1 MKKSTR
7 NSVIA
12 IALSIL
18 IILIILLVT
27 DFSKSISYLAA
38 ANPGWILLTFSL
50 TVGTWFFE
58 AITLKVFAL
67 MRSLSIPF
75 TYLFKITVIGT
86 FFNGIT
92 PFSSGGQPAQIV
104 FMQRRGI
111 SVGESTAMLVS
122 RFLIYQFVIT
132 FLGVAAILKAYPLVA
147 GEISNLAILSIFGF
161 ALNSLVLVVL
171 ILFSLSP
178 GFTEKLIR
186 LVIGFLCRI
195 KIVKEERTLIEKAMR
210 ELRFFHSSM
219 KDLIRRPVTLGI
231 ASLSTLAQL
240 ICMISIPYFV
250 SLSIGIPV
258 KYLEITAVQLILF
271 LVVSL
276 IPTPGA
282 SGVSEGGYLLFFK
295 SFFGEG
301 IGAALLIWR
310 FFSYYANII
319 FGGLLTAHEIG
330 FKSRSRS

>member
-12 IALSIL
+12 IAVSVL
-18 IILIILLVT
+18 IILIVLMVT

-50 TVGTWFFE
+50 TVGTWLFE

-75 TYLFKITVIGT
+75 SYLFKITVIGT

-104 FMQRRGI
+104 FMQRKGI

-122 RFLIYQFVIT
+122 RFLIYQTVIT
-132 FLGVAAILKAYPLVA
+132 LLGVVAVFKAYPLVSQK
-147 GEISNLAILSIFGF
+147 ISNLAVLSIFGF
-161 ALNSLVLVVL
+161 ALNSIVLVAL

-178 GFTEKLIR
+178 KLTEKLIHF
-186 LVIGFLCRI
+186 VIGFLYKIR
-195 KIVKEERTLIEKAMR
+195 IVKRKESSIEKAMR

-219 KDLIRRPVTLGI
+219 KELVRRPFALTT

-240 ICMISIPYFV
+240 VCMISIPYFV
-250 SLSIGIPV
+250 ALSIGTPV
-258 KYLEITAVQLILF
+258 NYLEITAVQLILF
-271 LVVSL
+271 LVISL

-282 SGVSEGGYLLFFK
+282 SGVSEGGYVLFFK
-295 SFFGEG
+295 SFFGDG

-310 FFSYYANII
+310 FFSYFANII

>member
-1 MKKSTR
+1 MKRTTR
-7 NSVIA
+7 NFLIA
-12 IALSIL
+12 ISLSVL
-18 IILIILLVT
+18 IIVIVLLAT
-27 DFSKSISYLAA
+27 DFNKSISYLAS
-38 ANPGWILLTFSL
+38 ANPGWLFLTFCL

-58 AITLKVFAL
+58 AVTLKTFAL
-67 MRSLSIPF
+67 MRSLTIPL

-104 FMQRRGI
+104 FMQRKGI

-122 RFLIYQFVIT
+122 RFLIYQSVIT
-132 FLGVAAILKAYPLVA
+132 VLGAAAIIKAYPIVV
-147 GEISNLAILSIFGF
+147 GRISNLAVLSIFGF
-161 ALNSLVLVVL
+161 VLNSFVFAFL
-171 ILFSLSP
+171 ILFSLNQ

-186 LVIGFLCRI
+186 LMINLLSRI
-195 KIVKEERTLIEKAMR
+195 RIIKDRDSMIEKALR

-219 KDLIRRPVTLGI
+219 KCLIERPVTLVM

-240 ICMISIPYFV
+240 ICMISIPFFV
-250 SLSIGIPV
+250 SLSIGTPV
-258 KYLEITAVQLILF
+258 NYLEITSVQLILF

-282 SGVSEGGYLLFFK
+282 SGVSEGGYVLFFK
-295 SFFGEG
+295 SFFGDG

-319 FGGLLTAHEIG
+319 FGGMLSAHEIG
-330 FKSRSRS
+330 FKSKSRS

>member
-7 NSVIA
+7 NSMIA
-12 IALSIL
+12 ITLSIL
-18 IILIILLVT
+18 IILIVLMVT
-27 DFSKSISYLAA
+27 DFNKSISYLAA
-38 ANPGWILLTFSL
+38 AKPGWILLIFSL
-50 TVGTWFFE
+50 TFGTWLFE
-58 AITLKVFAL
+58 AITLKVFAT
-67 MRSLSIPF
+67 MRNLTIPF
-75 TYLFKITVIGT
+75 SYLFKITVIGT

-111 SVGESTAMLVS
+111 SIGESTAMLVS
-122 RFLIYQFVIT
+122 RFLIYQTVIT
-132 FLGVAAILKAYPLVA
+132 LLGVVAVFKAYPLVSQK
-147 GEISNLAILSIFGF
+147 ISNLAVLSIFGF
-161 ALNSLVLVVL
+161 ALNSIVLVAL
-171 ILFSLSP
+171 LLFSLSP
-178 GFTEKLIR
+178 KLTEKLIHF
-186 LVIGFLCRI
+186 VIGFLYKIR
-195 KIVKEERTLIEKAMR
+195 IVKRKESSIEKAMR

-219 KDLIRRPVTLGI
+219 KELVRRPFALTT

-240 ICMISIPYFV
+240 VCMISIPYFV
-250 SLSIGIPV
+250 ALSIGTPV
-258 KYLEITAVQLILF
+258 NYLEITAVQLILF
-271 LVVSL
+271 LVISL

-282 SGVSEGGYLLFFK
+282 SGVSEGGYVLFFK
-295 SFFGEG
+295 SFFGDG

>member
-7 NSVIA
+7 NSMIA
-12 IALSIL
+12 ISLSLL
-18 IILIILLVT
+18 IILIVLFAT
-27 DFSKSISYLAA
+27 DFSKSISYLSAA
-38 ANPGWILLTFSL
+38 HPGWIFLIFCLTF
-50 TVGTWFFE
+50 GTWLFE
-58 AITLKVFAL
+58 AITLKVFSA
-67 MRSLSIPF
+67 MRNLSISF
-75 TYLFKITVIGT
+75 SFLLKITVIGA

-111 SVGESTAMLVS
+111 SIGESTAMLVS
-122 RFLIYQFVIT
+122 RFLIYQTVIT
-132 FLGVAAILKAYPLVA
+132 LLGGVAVFKAYPLVSQK
-147 GEISNLAILSIFGF
+147 ISNLAVLSIFGF
-161 ALNSLVLVVL
+161 ALNSGVLVGLV
-171 ILFSLSP
+171 LFSLSP
-178 GFTEKLIR
+178 KLTDKLIHF
-186 LVIGFLCRI
+186 VISFLYKIR
-195 KIVKEERTLIEKAMR
+195 IVKEKESSTEKAMR

-219 KDLIRRPVTLGI
+219 KELVRRPFALTT

-250 SLSIGIPV
+250 ALSIGTPV
-258 KYLEITAVQLILF
+258 NYLEISAVQLILF

-282 SGVSEGGYLLFFK
+282 SGVSEGGYVLFFK
-295 SFFGEG
+295 SFFGAG

-319 FGGLLTAHEIG
+319 FGALLSAHEIG